1 MLFKDDEV
9 ARADAF
15 AVRNSAGWYRWTHD
29 TVDVAGPDSTAL
41 LDKLLVNTVALCK
54 VGREKYTTMLDDN
67 GRIIDDLMAIRLE
80 ESHWWLS
87 TLYGPQMIKWLD
99 EHKQGFDVSYSDIT
113 ATVDMYSVQGP
124 RSTEVMDKLLD
135 VPVDDLKRFQIVDAT
150 IAGIPVHV
158 DRGGFTGE
166 LGYELYCS
174 RSDSARISEL
184 LRSTGIRELQTLEVF
199 VRSLPMEKGMALRQD
214 YHFLTPFEANL
225 GWSVHFDKKDDFIG
239 RAALEKA
246 QEEGPRF
253 AFVG

>member
-1 MLFKDDEV
+1 M
-9 ARADAF
+9 
-15 AVRNSAGWYRWTHD
+15 
-29 TVDVAGPDSTAL
+29 
-41 LDKLLVNTVALCK
+41 C
-54 VGREKYTTMLDDN
+54 
-67 GRIIDDLMAIRLE
+67 IR
-80 ESHWWLS
+80 
-87 TLYGPQMIKWLD
+87 D
-99 EHKQGFDVSYSDIT
+99 
-113 ATVDMYSVQGP
+113 
-124 RSTEVMDKLLD
+124 RLLD

-253 AFVG
+253 AFVGVEIERESYEDICQNEIVRKRGVPVGKCRQMIYGYTVDKNIGFAIVDAEKCPIGTKVTIGPNDSPAVIVAPKWC